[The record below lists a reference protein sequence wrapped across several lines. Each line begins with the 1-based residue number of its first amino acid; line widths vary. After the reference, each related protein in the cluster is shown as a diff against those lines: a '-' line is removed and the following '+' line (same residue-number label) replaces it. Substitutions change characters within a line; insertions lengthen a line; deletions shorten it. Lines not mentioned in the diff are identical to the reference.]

1 MKRLNFI
8 FAGTLFLLFFL
19 AHAPKVL
26 AQNDLVRISEFAAVT
41 LGTTADPDWVELY
54 NESTVNISLEGWAI
68 QDSPEGNNK
77 IILFGCISPEGYR
90 KFDFFNRLN
99 NAGDQIRLFDSQNQ
113 LVSFVEYFS
122 QTVPAHQKGESTS
135 KIPGT
140 DTWQISNPPS
150 PTDSVCPN
158 SQTPA
163 PPMPKIYSSFSL
175 SEILSNPNKG
185 EPEWVEIFNPN
196 SFPVDISGW
205 QLVDGANHSK
215 NLEGFVAGYSYK
227 VFTYSSG
234 WLNNSGDKITLVSP
248 AGQQI
253 EGHEF
258 SSAEPGFSFAKDA
271 QGVWVLTS
279 TPTPEA
285 ANIISLKNTTST
297 KNSKTTS
304 SKNNLLASTGLK
316 EPANYISD
324 TLKKGG
330 DANISPANTK
340 GKVAG
345 ITEKKGEKNALSTL
359 LIAIGVSLVGTAIVW
374 PFIEKKEYINA

>member
-54 NESTVNISLEGWAI
+54 NESDVAISLDGWKLR
-68 QDSPEGNNK
+68 DSIETSPK
-77 IILFGCISPEGYR
+77 DLSGCINPRGYR

-99 NAGDQIRLFDSQNQ
+99 NAGDQIRLFDSQDQ

-135 KIPGT
+135 KILNT
-140 DTWQISNPPS
+140 ATWQISNPPS

-215 NLEGFVAGYSYK
+215 NLEGVIAGFSYK

-248 AGQQI
+248 AGQQT
-253 EGHEF
+253 ENYEF
-258 SSAEPGFSFAKDA
+258 GSAEPSFSFAKDA
-271 QGVWVLTS
+271 QGAWTLTS
-279 TPTPEA
+279 TPTPGT
-285 ANIISLKNTTST
+285 ANIISSKNVASA
-297 KNSKTTS
+297 KNSKNTS

-316 EPANYISD
+316 EPANYIND

-330 DANISPANTK
+330 GANISPANTK

-345 ITEKKGEKNALSTL
+345 ITEKKDEKNALSTL
-359 LIAIGVSLVGTAIVW
+359 LIAVGVSLVGTAIVW
-374 PFIEKKEYINA
+374 PFIERKVNI